1 MHTFCLPFLRL
12 SPAWATA
19 LILTA
24 CAAPQ
29 ALPPAPGAGS
39 DAPEPPQLTALHNIK
54 TTEPSVDTPDIRP
67 GHDYTLPELIDLA
80 QRLNPSTRIAWGDAQ
95 QAAQAAGM
103 VQSAYLPLISANI
116 VGGYVRSDRSDGVRI
131 LGHDLEL
138 DYDTHLSGAVPA
150 LTLKWLLFDFGKRAA
165 LQEAADK
172 LALASRITFNGVH
185 QAVIADVSV
194 SYFNYNS
201 TRRREQI
208 AAQGLKN
215 AALIEDIALE
225 RERNGL
231 GTRIEVAQAR
241 QLKAQARL
249 HHVNAGTLA
258 RQSYQTLLGAVGLSP
273 DTRLRVADSADRPL
287 PQELDIPGNDS
298 LKRAIVQRPDVQA
311 LQAAHQASLAGVESA
326 QASFMPKLALMGF
339 ISKRLGSLSVGNLP
353 EISPQASS
361 SGAVLALS
369 IPLYDAGLR
378 TKQTREAQL
387 RADTA
392 RERVNKTEQDAYKQ
406 MVIAADALR
415 AALESH
421 QAAKALVDAAQ
432 ITYDGALESYQ
443 EGLTGMTLLTEAHSG
458 LLGAQEAQSAAH
470 AAGLV
475 GSVNLAFAMGEL
487 NTTSPRP

>member
-1 MHTFCLPFLRL
+1 MHTFCLPSLRFPLAVAAALVL
-12 SPAWATA
+12 S
-19 LILTA
+19 A
-24 CAAPQ
+24 CAAPK
-29 ALPPAPGAGS
+29 APPPAAGTGS
-39 DAPEPPQLTALHNIK
+39 DAPEPPRLTSLHDKAPEQSAN
-54 TTEPSVDTPDIRP
+54 TPDIRP
-67 GHDYTLPELIDLA
+67 GHEYTLPELIDLA
-80 QRLNPSTRIAWGDAQ
+80 QQLNPSTRIAWGEAQ

-116 VGGYVRSDRSDGVRI
+116 VGGYVRSDRSDSARL
-131 LGHDLEL
+131 LGRDVEL
-138 DYDTHLSGAVPA
+138 DYDTHLSGVVPA
-150 LTLKWLLFDFGKRAA
+150 LTLQWLLFDFGKRAA

-185 QAVIADVSV
+185 QAVIAEVSI

-201 TRRREQI
+201 ARRREQI

-215 AALIEDIALE
+215 AALIEDIAQE
-225 RERNGL
+225 KERNGL

-258 RQSYQTLLGAVGLSP
+258 RQAYQTLLGAVGLAP
-273 DTRLRVADSADRPL
+273 DTRLEVADSAGRPL
-287 PQELDIPGNDS
+287 PEDLDIPGNAA
-298 LKRAIVQRPDVQA
+298 LRQAIARRPDVQA
-311 LQAAHQASLAGVESA
+311 MQAAHQASLAGVDSA
-326 QASFMPKLALMGF
+326 QASFMPKLMLMGF
-339 ISKRLGSLSVGNLP
+339 VSRRIGSLSVGNLP
-353 EISPQASS
+353 EVSPQASS

-387 RADTA
+387 RAETA
-392 RERVNKTEQDAYKQ
+392 RERVKKTERDAYKQ
-406 MVIAADALR
+406 MVIAADVLR

-421 QAAKALVDAAQ
+421 RAAGELVQAAQV
-432 ITYDGALESYQ
+432 TYDGALESYK

-458 LLGAQEAQSAAH
+458 LLGALEAQSAAH

-487 NTTSPRP
+487 NQAPALP